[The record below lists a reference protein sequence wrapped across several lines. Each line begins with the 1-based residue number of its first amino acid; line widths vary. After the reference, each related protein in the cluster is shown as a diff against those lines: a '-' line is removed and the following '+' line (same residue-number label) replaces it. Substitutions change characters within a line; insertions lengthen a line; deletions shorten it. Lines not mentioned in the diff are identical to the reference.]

1 MTALAPGAAS
11 LDALRGRLRC
21 PDCRGELRDESCA
34 ACGFAATGLDFRPR
48 APKPA
53 TLLARRVWDPGPELA
68 AAVVGPPA
76 ITWTGPQPPRGSTD
90 LLSLLVEETR
100 GATSRELLD
109 LGCGPGEYRPALQA
123 AGFRW
128 TGVDLDAVEPA
139 LRADAHALPFA
150 DASFDVVFTVAFLE
164 HAHNPFLAVAEA
176 ERVLRPGGLFV
187 GTVAFGEPFHG
198 SFLHP
203 SAWGLASL
211 LASNGLSL
219 GRLWRCQDTLEALAT
234 MGGYPRA
241 IRPFL
246 LAVERLARLPLLS
259 PRGWRN
265 GRGQPIDSLTTAASL
280 GFSARKAG
288 PA

>member
-1 MTALAPGAAS
+1 MTEVSSAAVPEG
-11 LDALRGRLRC
+11 LRERLRC
-21 PDCRGELRDESCA
+21 PDCRGELRGARCTV
-34 ACGFAATGLDFRPR
+34 CGFTASGSDFRPR
-48 APKPA
+48 APGPA
-53 TLLARRVWDPGPELA
+53 PLLARRVWDPGPMLA
-68 AAVVGPPA
+68 AAVVGAPEVTWAGPP
-76 ITWTGPQPPRGSTD
+76 PPRGSSD

-100 GATSRELLD
+100 GASSRELLD
-109 LGCGPGEYRPALQA
+109 LGCGPGEYRTALEA

-128 TGVDLDAVEPA
+128 TGVDLDAEEPA

-176 ERVLRPGGLFV
+176 ERVLRPDGLLI

-203 SAWGLASL
+203 SAWGVASL
-211 LASNGLSL
+211 LASSGLVL

-241 IRPFL
+241 IRPL
-246 LAVERLARLPLLS
+246 LRAVERLARLPLLS
-259 PRGWRN
+259 PRGWRA

-288 PA
+288 PE